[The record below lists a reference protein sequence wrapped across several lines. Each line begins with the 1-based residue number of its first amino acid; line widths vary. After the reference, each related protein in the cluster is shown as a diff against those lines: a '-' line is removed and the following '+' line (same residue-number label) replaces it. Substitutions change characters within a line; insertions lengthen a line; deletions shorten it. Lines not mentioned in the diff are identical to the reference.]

1 MRDSFISRGVENER
15 TLMALEALTRSE
27 RIDFGWVSLLERVRI
42 VLILVRR
49 LVGAVVAHCLERSK
63 GTAGGILVFMPG
75 GTSTSSPRVPASL
88 TSHPVFEIKQAIEAI
103 RSATPA
109 SDRLEIFPLHAN
121 LSSQEQ
127 TSVFRPVKPG
137 FRKCV
142 VATNVAET
150 SITIDGIV
158 FVVDCGRVKENTF
171 DPETGIVKLVETW
184 TSKAASR
191 QRRGR
196 AGRTRPGECFSEL
209 SQALAGVL
217 D

>member
-1 MRDSFISRGVENER
+1 MPRAVKRNCGRDSCLHARRCVVLLAEICIADI
-15 TLMALEALTRSE
+15 ALA
-27 RIDFGWVSLLERVRI
+27 
-42 VLILVRR
+42 
-49 LVGAVVAHCLERSK
+49 
-63 GTAGGILVFMPG
+63 
-75 GTSTSSPRVPASL
+75 
-88 TSHPVFEIKQAIEAI
+88 VFEIKQAIEAI

-109 SDRLEIFPLHAN
+109 SERLEIFPLHAN

-158 FVVDCGRVKENTF
+158 YVVDCGRVKENTF

-196 AGRTRPGECFSEL
+196 AGRTRPGECYSEL
-209 SQALAGVL
+209 LQVLLGSSELTASFLAELFTHYTEETVMNPHPTPEIVRIPL
-217 D
+217 